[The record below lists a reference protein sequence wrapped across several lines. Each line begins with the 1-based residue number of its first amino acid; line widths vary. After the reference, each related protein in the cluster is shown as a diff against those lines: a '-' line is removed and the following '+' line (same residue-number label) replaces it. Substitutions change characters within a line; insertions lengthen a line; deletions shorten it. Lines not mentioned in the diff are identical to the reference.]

1 MADRIQIT
9 IDETGDGVAAEAL
22 RLQLDQALRFLSDD
36 PEAENVDWR
45 IKQVSMNSPL
55 TMELE
60 RAVKPGKSDPATRPG
75 EVLARAF
82 VQLQRGEA
90 LGDDLSP
97 TRLHA
102 LEKMAAHAN
111 GVRRIRLQ
119 AAVGEP
125 IELDP
130 SWAADLRRTRAERK
144 LRDQLPEQLYSIVG
158 RLEGVNVHGNKSEFY
173 VYDPLTAQ
181 KMRCLF
187 PDEMLDQVGRLIS
200 QRVEVGGVTK
210 FGLGNMPQSM
220 RVETLRHIPA
230 RSGSFLDRLRHA
242 HEQGPLDFTGGLSI
256 EEAIDEV
263 RSGTD

>member
-1 MADRIQIT
+1 M

-22 RLQLDQALRFLSDD
+22 RLQLEQALRFLSDD
-36 PEAENVDWR
+36 PAAEHVDWR

-60 RAVKPGKSDPATRPG
+60 RAVKPGESEPATRPG
-75 EVLARAF
+75 EAMARAF
-82 VQLQRGEA
+82 VHLQRGEA

-97 TRLHA
+97 TRLYA

-125 IELDP
+125 IELDA
-130 SWAADLRRTRAERK
+130 SWAADLRRMRSERK

-173 VYDPLTAQ
+173 VYDPLMDQ

-187 PDEMLDQVGRLIS
+187 PDEMLDEVGRLLGE
-200 QRVEVGGVTK
+200 RVEVGGMTT
-210 FGLGNMPQSM
+210 FGSGSTPQAM
-220 RVETLRHIPA
+220 RVQTLRHIKA
-230 RSGSFLDRLRHA
+230 RAGSFLDRLHA
-242 HEQGPLDFTGGLSI
+242 AHREGGIDLTGGLSV

-263 RSGTD
+263 RGGTG